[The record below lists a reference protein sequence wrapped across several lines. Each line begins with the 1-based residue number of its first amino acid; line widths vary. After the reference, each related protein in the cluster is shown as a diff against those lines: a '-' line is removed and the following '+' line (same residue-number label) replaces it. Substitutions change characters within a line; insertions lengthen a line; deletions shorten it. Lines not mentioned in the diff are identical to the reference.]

1 MKKPTTT
8 KGFDKKINEY
18 LANPNPTEDEFKEF
32 CEIFLESLKFEMKK
46 FEGIDNSFI
55 NGLRERYQKL
65 IDKYEHKLN
74 TL

>member
-1 MKKPTTT
+1 MKIPNTT

-18 LANPNPTEDEFKEF
+18 LTNPNPTAEEFKEF

-46 FEGIDNSFI
+46 FEGVDNNFI

-65 IDKYEHKLN
+65 IDKYEDKLE